1 MIRTG
6 EKNFPNLFTERW
18 RNVLKRE
25 KLRWSERDHL
35 FLWSCWYYRRSWFWP
50 ASLFLMRRQPNVSD
64 LERSWKPLINKEQK
78 TLFKLQSERSKK
90 FYSPQLQ
97 SSKNI
102 VPTKS
107 NRTSKLFFWYS
118 ERQHCL
124 SLQYTMLASHIHK
137 VETECAIIHA
147 LFMLVC
153 LNYVAWIEFSCG
165 VRFAIY
171 LCINFP
177 ILQNICF
184 VDLMYFLIL
193 CWGVMKIWTVWFF
206 ILFYCISTSHALLF
220 FFLQNLLRSMNN
232 SVDLGLFLSSGRFG
246 KFSKW

>member
-1 MIRTG
+1 MLFKFYNCSSYNRLTILLTNLLPELSACDKSHLPSDWLFNTNVYSIHVIRTG

-18 RNVLKRE
+18 WNVLKRE

-35 FLWSCWYYRRSWFWP
+35 FLWSCCYYRRSWFWP

-124 SLQYTMLASHIHK
+124 SLQYTMLASHHLIYIK
-137 VETECAIIHA
+137 LKQSVQ
-147 LFMLVC
+147 LSMLC
-153 LNYVAWIEFSCG
+153 
-165 VRFAIY
+165 
-171 LCINFP
+171 
-177 ILQNICF
+177 
-184 VDLMYFLIL
+184 L
-193 CWGVMKIWTVWFF
+193 CWFVW
-206 ILFYCISTSHALLF
+206 IT
-220 FFLQNLLRSMNN
+220 
-232 SVDLGLFLSSGRFG
+232 
-246 KFSKW
+246 

>member
-1 MIRTG
+1 MLTSTQFTWYARVK
-6 EKNFPNLFTERW
+6 KNFHMRW

-35 FLWSCWYYRRSWFWP
+35 FLWSCCYYRRSWFWP

-90 FYSPQLQ
+90 FWSPQLQ

-124 SLQYTMLASHIHK
+124 SLQYTMLASHHLIYIK
-137 VETECAIIHA
+137 LKQSVQ
-147 LFMLVC
+147 LSMLC
-153 LNYVAWIEFSCG
+153 
-165 VRFAIY
+165 
-171 LCINFP
+171 
-177 ILQNICF
+177 
-184 VDLMYFLIL
+184 L
-193 CWGVMKIWTVWFF
+193 CWFVW
-206 ILFYCISTSHALLF
+206 IT
-220 FFLQNLLRSMNN
+220 
-232 SVDLGLFLSSGRFG
+232 
-246 KFSKW
+246 